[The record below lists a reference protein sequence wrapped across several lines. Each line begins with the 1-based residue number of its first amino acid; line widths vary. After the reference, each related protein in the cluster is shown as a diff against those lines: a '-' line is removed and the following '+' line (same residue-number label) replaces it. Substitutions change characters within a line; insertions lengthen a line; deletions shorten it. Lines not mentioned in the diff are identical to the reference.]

1 MSNTPYIG
9 PGSGAMQPIT
19 LPTLKQES
27 REEDLRRFR
36 SLEELARVNWPS
48 EVESDL
54 QFLLGFGAL
63 FGEYLLGVAED
74 LWEAGELIKMGNVS
88 IGQPLLSQ
96 AARHLKR
103 LVTDIRR
110 SRPIREVAEIVGYSR
125 EHLYDLIRSGRIR
138 ARKEAGDLHVSIES
152 VWRYRSATVKPG
164 KRQDGSHNEKEAST
178 PASKMVASPSPDG
191 IRKIR
196 SARALKKETLTKAVI

>member
-1 MSNTPYIG
+1 MSNTSYIG
-9 PGSGAMQPIT
+9 PGSGAAQPIP
-19 LPTLKQES
+19 LPTLKPGS

-103 LVTDIRR
+103 LVRDIRR

-152 VWRYRSATVKPG
+152 VWRYRSSSMRPG
-164 KRQDGSHNEKEAST
+164 KRQDRSHTREEAST
-178 PASKMVASPSPDG
+178 SESQMVASSSRAG
-191 IRKIR
+191 VTRIRGAK
-196 SARALKKETLTKAVI
+196 ALKKTTLIKAVS